1 MKRLVV
7 ASAVTVVCVVAGT
20 HLLQS
25 RWVTPPA
32 AASQPD
38 RDDPRIRQLEAELR
52 QLRATVASLKHAT
65 TAQPSA
71 VVHIPAPPPAAD
83 EQAEQAE
90 QPTPSAPELAL
101 AQANAVEQQ
110 LRTESLDTRWA
121 HGAARNIDA
130 ALGKI
135 ELSGFR
141 AKAAECRST
150 VCRVHVDRGNQ
161 LDIAALSHQVAEH
174 PKLETMAKFFH
185 YEPDQITI
193 YMAKEGHE
201 LPTGL

>member
-7 ASAVTVVCVVAGT
+7 ASAVTVVCLVAGT

-25 RWVTPPA
+25 RWVTPPV

-38 RDDPRIRQLEAELR
+38 RDDARIRQLEAELR
-52 QLRATVASLKHAT
+52 QLRSTVASLKHAT

-71 VVHIPAPPPAAD
+71 AVHIPALPPAAD
-83 EQAEQAE
+83 EPGE
-90 QPTPSAPELAL
+90 QPTPSASELSL

-135 ELSGFR
+135 QLAGFR

-150 VCRVHVDRGNQ
+150 VCRVHVDRGTE
-161 LDIAALSHQVAEH
+161 LDIAALSHQVAEN
-174 PKLETMAKFFH
+174 PELEMMPKFFH

-193 YMAKEGHE
+193 YMAKQGHE

>member
-1 MKRLVV
+1 MRLVV
-7 ASAVTVVCVVAGT
+7 ACAVTVVCVVAGT

-25 RWVTPPA
+25 RRVTPPVA
-32 AASQPD
+32 LSQA
-38 RDDPRIRQLEAELR
+38 RNDDARIRQLEAELR
-52 QLRATVASLKHAT
+52 QLRSTVASLKHAT

-71 VVHIPAPPPAAD
+71 AMQLAAPPLAAD
-83 EQAEQAE
+83 ESDEQL
-90 QPTPSAPELAL
+90 TPSGPELSL

-130 ALGKI
+130 AMGQI
-135 ELSGFR
+135 ELGGFH

-150 VCRVHVDRGNQ
+150 VCRVHVDRGNE
-161 LDIAALSHQVAEH
+161 LDIAALSHRVVEN
-174 PKLETMAKFFH
+174 PELETMAKFFH
-185 YEPDQITI
+185 YEPNQITI
-193 YMAKEGHE
+193 YLAKEGHE